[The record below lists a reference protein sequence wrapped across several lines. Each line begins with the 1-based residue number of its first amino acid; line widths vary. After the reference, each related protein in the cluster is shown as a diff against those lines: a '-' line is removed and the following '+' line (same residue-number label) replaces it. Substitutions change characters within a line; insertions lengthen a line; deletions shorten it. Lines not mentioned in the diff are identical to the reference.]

1 MTTDKQQL
9 TTFLFHRI
17 DDGNEFFYKIQLT
30 SESEVAANAECN
42 PGTLKV
48 TSLDGRTVW
57 SLHPEPTGPS
67 EEVVNITDIF
77 MRILGGRRLEVCLNS
92 LQLSVITL
100 ASDLPKEGRDF
111 VSLQIKAL
119 LETIDGIKDDES
131 PQLDAFDTKPKL
143 TLVGS

>member
-1 MTTDKQQL
+1 MTTDTK
-9 TTFLFHRI
+9 
-17 DDGNEFFYKIQLT
+17 
-30 SESEVAANAECN
+30 
-42 PGTLKV
+42 
-48 TSLDGRTVW
+48 
-57 SLHPEPTGPS
+57 PTGPS

-111 VSLQIKAL
+111 VSLQMKAL
-119 LETIDGIKDDES
+119 IETIEGITDEVI
-131 PQLDAFDTKPKL
+131 PQVDAFDTKPKL